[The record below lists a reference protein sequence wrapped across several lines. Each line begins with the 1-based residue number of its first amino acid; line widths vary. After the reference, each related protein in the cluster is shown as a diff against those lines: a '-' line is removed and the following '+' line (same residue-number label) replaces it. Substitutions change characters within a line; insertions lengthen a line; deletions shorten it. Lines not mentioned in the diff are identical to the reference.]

1 MFGLRH
7 RGSSTTGLDDL
18 QVSFEHLGIFMKVPL
33 NFPCIWN
40 QNFFSGNCP
49 SEGGHTGGGGVYGGG
64 EGQVRDLRV
73 LHENSW

>member
-1 MFGLRH
+1 
-7 RGSSTTGLDDL
+7 
-18 QVSFEHLGIFMKVPL
+18 MKVPL
-33 NFPCIWN
+33 TCPRIWN